1 MRETT
6 VVVPCAEITVSE
18 SFVVTVDVP
27 SPAPPISPQPPFP
40 PPFPPPEETE
50 RVEDALPWLIMSGVA
65 LVLVVT
71 TACCCWFFCFVPS
84 KSECEPP
91 PVWVHDSL
99 HGERRI
105 DVRRMSHLYR
115 QPHKMMHRANH
126 GLYEQ
131 IKPEDPHVDHRPPMR
146 RAAY

>member
-27 SPAPPISPQPPFP
+27 SPAPPAAPLPPFP
-40 PPFPPPEETE
+40 PPFPPPQEQ
-50 RVEDALPWLIMSGVA
+50 VEDALPWLIMSGVA

-71 TACCCWFFCFVPS
+71 TACCCWFCCFVPS
-84 KSECEPP
+84 QSECKKP
-91 PVWVHDSL
+91 PVWVHHPH
-99 HGERRI
+99 HGERI
-105 DVRRMSHLYR
+105 INVRHHPYSHRQRHRMR
-115 QPHKMMHRANH
+115 H
-126 GLYEQ
+126 GPQHGHYEQ
-131 IKPEDPHVDHRPPMR
+131 LDPDDPHVDHRPPMR